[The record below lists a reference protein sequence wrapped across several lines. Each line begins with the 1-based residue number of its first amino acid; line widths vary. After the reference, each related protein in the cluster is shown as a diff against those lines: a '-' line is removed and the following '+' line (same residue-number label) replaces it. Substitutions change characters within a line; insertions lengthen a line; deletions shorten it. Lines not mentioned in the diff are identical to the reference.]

1 MAAMWA
7 GWVAAVGG
15 LLVLLEAGLGLG
27 LGSWATWLGA
37 VLAIVFGAWAA
48 LGK

>member
-15 LLVLLEAGLGLG
+15 LLVLLEAGLGAIL
-27 LGSWATWLGA
+27 S
-37 VLAIVFGAWAA
+37 IVFGAWAA